1 MELLNSV
8 ADSGSFYGIQIN
20 NSHPDSIKSVQKLNA
35 ITIKECQKQFSL
47 QGSEGNKLIKL
58 SRYSV

>member
-47 QGSEGNKLIKL
+47 QGSERKEI
-58 SRYSV
+58 